1 MKRGRRKGKAAGR
14 PRKGTSA
21 CPPVRGA
28 VDGGAARPDPS
39 DDVAVRLAVSE
50 DDLETAFEV
59 REAVFVE
66 EQGYTEEQE
75 FDPLDELAR
84 HAVATVEGGLGAPIV
99 GTARLLVDRAD
110 PEVAVIG
117 RVAVLKESRRS
128 GVGTALVRYMVDEAR
143 SLGAKRVRA
152 GAQVAAL
159 GFWKRLGFV
168 PTGERYM
175 DFHVPHEWT
184 ELRLDAV

>member
-1 MKRGRRKGKAAGR
+1 MPRGGRRGRAAGGSPVHR
-14 PRKGTSA
+14 P
-21 CPPVRGA
+21 
-28 VDGGAARPDPS
+28 
-39 DDVAVRLAVSE
+39 DVAVRLAVSE

-59 REAVFVE
+59 REAVFVD

-75 FDPLDELAR
+75 FDHLDEQAR

-99 GTARLLVDRAD
+99 GTARLLVDRTD
-110 PEVAVIG
+110 PRVAVIG
-117 RVAVLKESRRS
+117 RVAVLKESRCS
-128 GVGTALVRYMVDEAR
+128 GIGTALVRYMVDEAR
-143 SLGAKRVRA
+143 SLGAERVRA

-159 GFWKRLGFV
+159 DFWRSLGFV

-184 ELRLDAV
+184 ELRLGGGGSVGGGG

>member
-1 MKRGRRKGKAAGR
+1 VKR
-14 PRKGTSA
+14 P
-21 CPPVRGA
+21 A
-28 VDGGAARPDPS
+28 VSRAARPDFPGK
-39 DDVAVRLAVSE
+39 VAVRLAVSE
-50 DDLETAFEV
+50 GELETAFAV
-59 REAVFVE
+59 RGAVFIE

-99 GTARLLVDRAD
+99 GTARLLVDEAD
-110 PEVAVIG
+110 PRVAVIG
-117 RVAVLKESRRS
+117 RVAVLKENRRS

-143 SLGAKRVRA
+143 SLGAKRIRA
-152 GAQVAAL
+152 GAQVGAL
-159 GFWKRLGFV
+159 GFWRSVGFV

-184 ELRLDAV
+184 ELRPGEG

>member
-1 MKRGRRKGKAAGR
+1 VGR
-14 PRKGTSA
+14 PRKASAGKGRPRGEAPA
-21 CPPVRGA
+21 CPA
-28 VDGGAARPDPS
+28 GGAGRSASPG
-39 DDVAVRLAVSE
+39 DVKVRLAVSE

-59 REAVFVE
+59 RGAVFIE

-75 FDPLDELAR
+75 FDPLDGLAR
-84 HAVATVEGGLGAPIV
+84 HAVATVEGGLGAPVV
-99 GTARLLVDRAD
+99 GTARLLIDEAD
-110 PEVAVIG
+110 PKVAIIG
-117 RVAVLKESRRS
+117 RVAVLKENRHA

-143 SLGAKRVRA
+143 SLGAERVRA

-159 GFWKRLGFV
+159 GFWRGLGFV

-184 ELRLDAV
+184 ELRPGGGA